1 MVISA
6 VRTVV
11 RRFDSTLIIISASD
25 EPFIAESVSQ
35 PALSETVHD
44 VFDVIENVPSLFAD
58 APTVTSEWEIVRL
71 PPFCVTTKT

>member
-6 VRTVV
+6 ERIEAKG
-11 RRFDSTLIIISASD
+11 FDSTLIIILASD

-35 PALSETVHD
+35 PALSEIVHD

-58 APTVTSEWEIVRL
+58 AATDISE
-71 PPFCVTTKT
+71 